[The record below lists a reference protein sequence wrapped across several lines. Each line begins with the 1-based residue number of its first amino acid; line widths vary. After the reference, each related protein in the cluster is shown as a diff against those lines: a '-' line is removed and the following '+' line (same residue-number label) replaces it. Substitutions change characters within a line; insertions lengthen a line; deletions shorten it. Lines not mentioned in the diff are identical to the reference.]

1 MGKFNVNSIRGY
13 DKIKE
18 IKEDVSGEEYKFG
31 SGLLSDASKDVVKM
45 NIVNIERE
53 KINKNPKNKYKI
65 GEIDTLA
72 ESIKIYGIVNPLNVR
87 RNSDGTYTLLGG
99 ERRITAIDKLIEDP
113 NVPDWNEYTLI
124 PCVIKDL
131 DKIKLPISDEM
142 KEKYA
147 IVTTNKEARKYTDSD
162 RYYEMQAWKEII
174 EELRSNGVEML
185 NDVDE
190 DGEENSIQIKGEKT
204 MDILSKVTGMSRGQ
218 VQRYDKVEKK
228 AEPELLNAMLDDN
241 ISVGVAEK
249 ATDVLS
255 SEQQKKL
262 AKDSRKKKIQPSDVE
277 KYKDDDEK
285 TELTSIQ
292 FKNDIANIS
301 DAVKDG
307 KAYLSEKERKEY
319 DKLIKKLEKLILKEV

>member
-13 DKIKE
+13 DKIKD

-31 SGLLSDASKDVVKM
+31 SGLLSDASKEVVKM

-87 RNSDGTYTLLGG
+87 KNSDDTYTLLGG
-99 ERRITAIDKLIEDP
+99 ERRITAIDKLIDDP

>member
-13 DKIKE
+13 DKIKD

-87 RNSDGTYTLLGG
+87 KNSDDTYTLLGG
-99 ERRITAIDKLIEDP
+99 ERRRTAIDKLIDDP

>member
-13 DKIKE
+13 DKIKD

-87 RNSDGTYTLLGG
+87 KNSDGTYTLLGG
-99 ERRITAIDKLIEDP
+99 ERRITAIDKLIDDP

>member
-162 RYYEMQAWKEII
+162 RYYEMQVWKEII

>member
-1 MGKFNVNSIRGY
+1 M
-13 DKIKE
+13 
-18 IKEDVSGEEYKFG
+18 
-31 SGLLSDASKDVVKM
+31 
-45 NIVNIERE
+45 
-53 KINKNPKNKYKI
+53 
-65 GEIDTLA
+65 
-72 ESIKIYGIVNPLNVR
+72 
-87 RNSDGTYTLLGG
+87 
-99 ERRITAIDKLIEDP
+99 
-113 NVPDWNEYTLI
+113 
-124 PCVIKDL
+124 
-131 DKIKLPISDEM
+131 PISDEM

>member
-13 DKIKE
+13 DKIKD

-87 RNSDGTYTLLGG
+87 KNSDGTYTLLGG
-99 ERRITAIDKLIEDP
+99 ERRITAIDKLIDDP

-249 ATDVLS
+249 ATDMLS